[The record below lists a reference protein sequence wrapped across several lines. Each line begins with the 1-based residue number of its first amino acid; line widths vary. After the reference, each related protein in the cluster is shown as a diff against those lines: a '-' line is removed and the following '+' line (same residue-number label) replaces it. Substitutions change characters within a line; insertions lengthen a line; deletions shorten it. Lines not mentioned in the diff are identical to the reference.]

1 MGVHER
7 ATTSPR
13 SRPRALAV
21 AVLALLGGAV
31 TTAPA
36 AEGGAAP
43 VPPPVPA
50 PLVVRDLR
58 YGPAPEHLADLH
70 LPTAGGNRGV
80 IVLVHGGGFVRGSRG
95 ELFRTAAPLVRQLDR
110 GFALVDVEYRLTD
123 GERHTFPD
131 AVRDV
136 SRAVEWVRR
145 HGRRHGLDPSTVI
158 VAGASAGGTIA
169 TLVGVGTNPTPGT
182 RLPRTPRVDGWVAVS
197 GIHDFAERARA
208 PPASVPPG
216 SAATRARPRWRT
228 PRRSPTSTATTRP
241 ATWCTATGTP
251 SFPCRRRCSPSGGR
265 RPSAPRSSTT
275 SSTTAP
281 APAGGT
287 SPPAAWTAPRST
299 VGSTASPAGGRDP
312 AACRVGDQS
321 WLPIS
326 P

>member
-169 TLVGVGTNPTPGT
+169 TLVGVGTKPTPGT

-197 GIHDFAERARA
+197 GIHDFAERAGASRFGATWLGGNPGAAALADASPVTHLDRDDPPGYVVHGDRDTVVPVSQAVLAVGRA
-208 PPASVPPG
+208 ATVGASVEHDLVDDGPG
-216 SAATRARPRWRT
+216 SCRWHFPACGMDRAAFDRWVDR
-228 PRRSPTSTATTRP
+228 
-241 ATWCTATGTP
+241 
-251 SFPCRRRCSPSGGR
+251 
-265 RPSAPRSSTT
+265 
-275 SSTTAP
+275 
-281 APAGGT
+281 
-287 SPPAAWTAPRST
+287 
-299 VGSTASPAGGRDP
+299 VAGGR
-312 AACRVGDQS
+312 A
-321 WLPIS
+321 
-326 P
+326 